1 MWAWNRV
8 GFVLSLALSF
18 FLSAAMGR
26 VQETSSSL
34 SWRCGVA
41 RLRITPQELFWMGGF
56 AARTRPAEGTLD
68 DLWVKVLALEAPDG
82 GRCVLVT
89 LDLVGVPK
97 WLYDRWCEEL
107 GQRHGLTRDRLR
119 FSASHTHSGPVLN
132 GALFDIYPL
141 DDGQRARIAD
151 YSRWLE
157 ASVMDTVAKALVSLE
172 PVTLWAG
179 QGRATFAVNRRT
191 NVEAE
196 LEENAR
202 RGIPPRGPSDHA
214 VPVLAVRSPD
224 GRFQAVVFGYAAHTS
239 ALTQNYLWSA
249 DYSGVASDLLE
260 AKYPGAVAMYFQGC
274 GADQSAIPRGTVQRC
289 RRLGE
294 QLAEAVTAVL
304 DEPARPVE
312 PRLRTAFDSVSLD
325 YSEQP
330 TQSELE
336 GISQGTDYRARWARR
351 LLAEMADDPFFEPGY
366 PEYPVQVWRLGTDQ
380 LWIALGGEVCIDY
393 ALRFKTEYGPETW
406 VAGYSNDVM
415 AYIPSQRVWEEGGYQ
430 AGAFEVYGL
439 PANRWCAD
447 IEKRIAGTVARLVE
461 QVR

>member
-1 MWAWNRV
+1 
-8 GFVLSLALSF
+8 
-18 FLSAAMGR
+18 
-26 VQETSSSL
+26 
-34 SWRCGVA
+34 
-41 RLRITPQELFWMGGF
+41 
-56 AARTRPAEGTLD
+56 
-68 DLWVKVLALEAPDG
+68 
-82 GRCVLVT
+82 
-89 LDLVGVPK
+89 
-97 WLYDRWCEEL
+97 
-107 GQRHGLTRDRLR
+107 
-119 FSASHTHSGPVLN
+119 
-132 GALFDIYPL
+132 
-141 DDGQRARIAD
+141 
-151 YSRWLE
+151 
-157 ASVMDTVAKALVSLE
+157 
-172 PVTLWAG
+172 
-179 QGRATFAVNRRT
+179 
-191 NVEAE
+191 
-196 LEENAR
+196 
-202 RGIPPRGPSDHA
+202 
-214 VPVLAVRSPD
+214 
-224 GRFQAVVFGYAAHTS
+224 
-239 ALTQNYLWSA
+239 
-249 DYSGVASDLLE
+249 
-260 AKYPGAVAMYFQGC
+260 
-274 GADQSAIPRGTVQRC
+274 
-289 RRLGE
+289 LGE